1 MAFLLLH
8 NYTDFINSFS
18 PKVILYL
25 NIPENNGQY
34 YERSLIFSRIFS
46 LFKSFAGKLLKK

>member
-1 MAFLLLH
+1 MTNH
-8 NYTDFINSFS
+8 N
-18 PKVILYL
+18 L